1 MVFFKYALNLLIN
14 QNIEEFKN
22 VDTPKEMQDG
32 IRNIEKFVKSSNSV
46 MDSLDTSFTNFLQ
59 NLRISRKE
67 YVTFQNKL
75 NNIKTLIEKA

>member
-1 MVFFKYALNLLIN
+1 MLTHLKKYCS
-14 QNIEEFKN
+14 
-22 VDTPKEMQDG
+22 
-32 IRNIEKFVKSSNSV
+32 RNIEKFVKSSNSV

-75 NNIKTLIEKA
+75 NNIKTLIEKVELLDWHDILELN